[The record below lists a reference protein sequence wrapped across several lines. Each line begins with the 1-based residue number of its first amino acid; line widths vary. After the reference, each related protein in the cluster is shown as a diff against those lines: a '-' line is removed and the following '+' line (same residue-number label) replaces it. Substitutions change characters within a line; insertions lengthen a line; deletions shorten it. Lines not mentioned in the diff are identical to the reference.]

1 MREPLPKWVQQFPQ
15 TDVSS
20 MLNVVLEGKLK
31 ENVMSGRTQAS
42 YSAFIPYDDPVRREA
57 YERALEILRGRQ
69 GLSRDSDVAA
79 VRSYDGPV
87 IIGNRDTVQPR

>member
-1 MREPLPKWVQQFPQ
+1 MREPLPEWVQQSPYV
-15 TDVSS
+15 DVSS
-20 MLNVVLEGKLK
+20 MLNVALEGRAK
-31 ENVMSGRTQAS
+31 EHVMSDRAQAS

-57 YERALEILRGRQ
+57 YERAFEILRGRQ

-87 IIGNRDTVQPR
+87 IIGNRDSIQPR